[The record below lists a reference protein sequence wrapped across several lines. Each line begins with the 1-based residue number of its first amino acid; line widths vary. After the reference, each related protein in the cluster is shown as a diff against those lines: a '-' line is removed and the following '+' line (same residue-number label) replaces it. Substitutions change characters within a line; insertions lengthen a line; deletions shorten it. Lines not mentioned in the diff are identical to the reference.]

1 MMWPLQEMMKGRWWT
16 FQWMEICAKTD
27 SATDKALLH
36 LCQAKK
42 MRWKLAHIIILQLSS
57 QREDARVE

>member
-1 MMWPLQEMMKGRWWT
+1 MWPLQAMMKGRWWT
-16 FQWMEICAKTD
+16 FQWMGICAKTD

-36 LCQAKK
+36 LSQAKPEL
-42 MRWKLAHIIILQLSS
+42 RWKLAHIILQLNS